1 MLRTKNYFLALNNEE
16 HSLLLR
22 GMEALKNEIKDGKDM
37 EDCVKAVNELI
48 IKIGHAKTKTFKVV
62 DQSRDAR

>member
-22 GMEALKNEIKDGKDM
+22 SMEALKNEIKDGKDM
-37 EDCVKAVNELI
+37 EDCVRAVNELI
-48 IKIGHAKTKTFKVV
+48 VKVGNAKTKTFKVV
-62 DQSRDAR
+62 DQNRDAR

>member
-22 GMEALKNEIKDGKDM
+22 GMEALKDEIKDGKDM
-37 EDCVKAVNELI
+37 EDCVKAINELI
-48 IKIGHAKTKTFKVV
+48 VKIGNAKTKNFKVV
-62 DQSRDAR
+62 NQSRDAR

>member
-22 GMEALKNEIKDGKDM
+22 GMEALKDEIKDSKDM

-48 IKIGHAKTKTFKVV
+48 VKIGHAKTKTFKVV

>member
-37 EDCVKAVNELI
+37 EDCV
-48 IKIGHAKTKTFKVV
+48 
-62 DQSRDAR
+62 

>member
-48 IKIGHAKTKTFKVV
+48 VKIGHAKAKTFKVV
-62 DQSRDAR
+62 DQSHDAR